1 MKGILDADFIRY
13 AVACAGEKRI
23 IKVIHKSSGR
33 EKEFSNRSEFYGRD
47 KNKSGGW
54 LGELNKSRTSP
65 FTLDEFEIQDMQIA
79 EPIENVLHSA
89 KLMYEGVV
97 AKANVESCKGF
108 IGKGD
113 SFRVERST
121 LLKYKDNRK
130 DFLRPIHM
138 QEVTEY
144 MVRKFNL
151 DVVEYIESDDQCVI
165 ECYGKKDSV
174 LIGVDKDYY
183 SSPVKFLN
191 YNRLDEGVIDCDCFG
206 TLFLKDGKV
215 RGKGRMHLAWQIC
228 SNDKSDN
235 YAANCFSNKKWAEKS
250 AYEALK
256 DCKDDVELFTKIK
269 EVFQILYPE
278 PKIVTGWR
286 GDEIEIDWRY
296 VFNECFDMARMLR
309 FEGDIVVGT
318 EVMERLG
325 VL

>member
-1 MKGILDADFIRY
+1 M
-13 AVACAGEKRI
+13 
-23 IKVIHKSSGR
+23 
-33 EKEFSNRSEFYGRD
+33 
-47 KNKSGGW
+47 
-54 LGELNKSRTSP
+54 
-65 FTLDEFEIQDMQIA
+65 
-79 EPIENVLHSA
+79 
-89 KLMYEGVV
+89 
-97 AKANVESCKGF
+97 
-108 IGKGD
+108 
-113 SFRVERST
+113 
-121 LLKYKDNRK
+121 
-130 DFLRPIHM
+130 
-138 QEVTEY
+138 
-144 MVRKFNL
+144 
-151 DVVEYIESDDQCVI
+151 
-165 ECYGKKDSV
+165 
-174 LIGVDKDYY
+174 IGVDKDYY